1 MPVALRWKGYKFFFF
16 SNEGNPREEV
26 HVHVRKGEAVA
37 KVWLKPVVNLAS
49 SYHLSSKEL
58 KEILK
63 VIEDNTKLIE
73 RKWNEH
79 FA

>member
-1 MPVALRWKGYKFFFF
+1 M
-16 SNEGNPREEV
+16 
-26 HVHVRKGEAVA
+26 RKGEAVA